1 MSHSEP
7 KTKKKTKQREKK
19 AKLLKFRDA
28 SKYVD
33 IYICQQWCGLRDVC
47 SCPGLVNF
55 RTGAGALF
63 FLRLLSDAKPP
74 LHRSPKTHTFAPIT
88 GGKV

>member
-7 KTKKKTKQREKK
+7 KSQKKEAKGKKGQR

-28 SKYVD
+28 SKYID

-47 SCPGLVNF
+47 SCRPGLV

-63 FLRLLSDAKPP
+63 FSVCPMRAAACP
-74 LHRSPKTHTFAPIT
+74 A
-88 GGKV
+88 